1 MAIVLGIDTGGTY
14 TDGVIIDLESHK
26 ILAAT
31 KASTTHRDLIVGIRN
46 TINQLDMK
54 NWTHWI
60 MWHCPPLWPP
70 MPLWKT
76 AAAGWGYS
84 F

>member
-46 TINQLDMK
+46 NGNRGQ
-54 NWTHWI
+54 
-60 MWHCPPLWPP
+60 
-70 MPLWKT
+70 
-76 AAAGWGYS
+76 GGYRYL
-84 F
+84 